1 MNQQEERMIRQNP
14 ELKQKKLSTRVT
26 IYTNR
31 NIIKADAHGF
41 PKMRLTDL
49 LNNSESFIPLT
60 DATIYDLESQEE
72 ITRTSFV
79 SINKAVINLI
89 FEE

>member
-1 MNQQEERMIRQNP
+1 MSEQPGMMIKQDP
-14 ELKQKKLSTRVT
+14 ELKQKKLSTHIT

-31 NIIKADAHGF
+31 NIIKADAHSF

-49 LNNSESFIPLT
+49 LNGSEGFIPLT
-60 DATIYDLESQEE
+60 NAIIYDLESQEE

-79 SINKAVINLI
+79 SINKGVISMI

>member
-1 MNQQEERMIRQNP
+1 MGQQPGRMIKQDP
-14 ELKQKKLSTRVT
+14 ALKQKKVSAQVT
-26 IYTNR
+26 IYTNH
-31 NIIKADAHGF
+31 NIIKAIAHGF

-49 LNNSESFIPLT
+49 LNSSEGFIPLT
-60 DATIYDLESQEE
+60 NAIIYDLASKEE

-79 SINKAVINLI
+79 SINKGVINMV

>member
-1 MNQQEERMIRQNP
+1 
-14 ELKQKKLSTRVT
+14 KQKKLSTQVT

-49 LNNSESFIPLT
+49 LNSPDGFIPLT
-60 DATIYDLESQEE
+60 NAIIYDLESKEE

-79 SINKAVINLI
+79 SINKGVIDLV
-89 FEE
+89 FEKQ